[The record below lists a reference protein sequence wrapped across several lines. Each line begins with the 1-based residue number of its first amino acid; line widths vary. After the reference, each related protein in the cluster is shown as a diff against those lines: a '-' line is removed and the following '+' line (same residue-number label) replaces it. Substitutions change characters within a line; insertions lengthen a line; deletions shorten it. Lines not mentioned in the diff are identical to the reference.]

1 MGPMKLAK
9 EIIKSALR
17 RAGYEIRRL
26 PSRNDPLPLVDLTR
40 LPSKIHYGCG
50 SVLLKDWLNAD
61 LSVFPQRGYF
71 TLRANLV
78 GKHPFPDNWFEYG
91 FAEDFLE
98 YLTQAESLVFLL
110 EVFRTLRPGGVLRL
124 SFPGLEGVL
133 QKHYAEPDL
142 KSYQKGK
149 LEAYETWGHVH
160 FYSKEELRTVIQ
172 HIGFQNIEFVEYGK
186 SRQTALQNLDT
197 RKLQI
202 GLNTYVEITK

>member
-1 MGPMKLAK
+1 MKLAK

-26 PSRNDPLPLVDLTR
+26 PSRNEPLPLVELTR
-40 LPSKIHYGCG
+40 LPSKIHYGSG

-61 LSVFPQRGYF
+61 LSVFPQHGYF

-133 QKHYAEPDL
+133 QKHYAEPNL
-142 KSYQKGK
+142 ESYQKGK
-149 LEAYETWGHVH
+149 LEAYETWGHLH
-160 FYSKEELRTVIQ
+160 FYSKGRTPHGNPTHRISE
-172 HIGFQNIEFVEYGK
+172 IEFVEYGK
-186 SRQTALQNLDT
+186 SR
-197 RKLQI
+197 
-202 GLNTYVEITK
+202 